1 MLTIDHIRDSLNG
14 VDHRYSR
21 YVTTLQWTVG
31 QLTSVPS
38 YLLPPPQGDEGYAA
52 LNRLGKRATSIGPR
66 VYEQIRD
73 GTIGHVNWGGGNEGD
88 IDQRLEQI
96 DLEDLAEKL
105 FERAAVS
112 GLIAGIVSGQADAL
126 SIRRLGGYVEPITDE
141 YDYDIVRG
149 VAQVTA
155 ELERIQG
162 STSYNI
168 RVFDFETGTVREWL
182 KVTDPHALKEDAEP
196 VPALMPRIHVLQ
208 TGPDG
213 LPVGAFA
220 RALPLFQSEWASQ
233 VRGDRVEESTGF
245 PQAVVKGEVHG
256 ADQRGPTQIIEVSEG
271 GDYKY
276 VIPGDLSQ
284 IHEHHDRKLERIRED
299 MRLPGG
305 ALGGQTPSGEALREA
320 SAKFTQQCQRYADA
334 LESVINDLVNDYARA
349 AGISA
354 APTVTVEINRDYERE
369 AHIESIRDLFKDK
382 LIPLAVAVREISPYI
397 GTMTSEDVEAFI
409 NGTRPAPDLEA
420 LPPAPV
426 VGEPQTDD

>member
-73 GTIGHVNWGGGNEGD
+73 GTIGHVNWGGDNEGD

-305 ALGGQTPSGEALREA
+305 SLGGQTPSGEALREA
-320 SAKFTQQCQRYADA
+320 SAKFTQQCHRYAQA
-334 LESVINDLVNDYARA
+334 LEGVINDLVIDYARA
-349 AGISA
+349 AGIRA

-409 NGTRPAPDLEA
+409 NGATPEPDLQA